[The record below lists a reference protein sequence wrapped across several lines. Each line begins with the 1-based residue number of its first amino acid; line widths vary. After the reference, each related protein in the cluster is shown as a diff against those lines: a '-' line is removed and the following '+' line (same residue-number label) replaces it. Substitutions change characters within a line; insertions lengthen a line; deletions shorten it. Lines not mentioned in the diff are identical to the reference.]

1 MPLSYIQHHYSEL
14 SPQGDPSPP
23 RKADLSGLPWLSSA
37 SLAQSTPVPA
47 QRSASV
53 RRVSAASEASLS
65 PEAGKGAFLRPLA
78 PRRSSASSGPSRS
91 GTPTLLQGRRSV
103 TPSGPHSATPAT
115 RRSITP
121 NPRRS
126 VTPGGPPSERPERRR
141 AGSAVD
147 TAASSTPSV
156 KRTPSKGAPPFPYR
170 SPMLPST
177 PQGPVA
183 SGSIVFPSP
192 RVVSEGSP
200 EQMIPLFLRREDA
213 SVHPHLQAQP
223 RSVSRPRR
231 SSRPEGST
239 PSSPA
244 AGAAAWAAQRERVRR
259 TSAAPPLPGA
269 AR

>member
-1 MPLSYIQHHYSEL
+1 MLPSYIQHHYSEL
-14 SPQGDPSPP
+14 SPQGELSPP
-23 RKADLSGLPWLSSA
+23 RQADLSALPWLSSA
-37 SLAQSTPVPA
+37 SLAHSASVPA
-47 QRSASV
+47 QRSAPV
-53 RRVSAASEASLS
+53 RRASAVSDASLS
-65 PEAGKGAFLRPLA
+65 PEAAKSAFLRPLA
-78 PRRSSASSGPSRS
+78 ARRSSASSGPSRS
-91 GTPTLLQGRRSV
+91 GTPTLVRGRRSV
-103 TPSGPHSATPAT
+103 TPSAPRSTTPSL

-121 NPRRS
+121 NMPA
-126 VTPGGPPSERPERRR
+126 SEQPERRR
-141 AGSAVD
+141 TGSAVG
-147 TAASSTPSV
+147 TAASATASV
-156 KRTPSKGAPPFPYR
+156 KRTPSKAAHPFPYR

-183 SGSIVFPSP
+183 SGSIIFPSP

-223 RSVSRPRR
+223 RSASSTRSRR

-244 AGAAAWAAQRERVRR
+244 AGAAAWVAQRERVRR
-259 TSAAPPLPGA
+259 TSAAPPLPKS